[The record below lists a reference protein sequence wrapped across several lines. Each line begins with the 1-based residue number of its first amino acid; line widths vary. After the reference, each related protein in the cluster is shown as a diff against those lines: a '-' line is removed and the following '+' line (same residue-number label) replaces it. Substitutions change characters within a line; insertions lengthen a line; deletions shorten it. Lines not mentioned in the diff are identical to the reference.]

1 MSRRSTTTRTAR
13 TKFSHGGARPLA
25 TLLALTWAVLTC
37 ADAIGGSDLARRRFD
52 IPAQPLATALLRF
65 SEQAAVQLAAPSA
78 LLTGLQTQ
86 GVSGEHT
93 VDSALQ
99 TLLRGTGLTFR
110 AIDEKTIA
118 IRKDDSAVL
127 AGSGVSGGNGTS
139 GSAEPHAMQARAIGA
154 HVANSASEE
163 RDVRIAAGSGIGA
176 HDAALIEEVVVTG
189 SHIRGAT
196 NVGSPLI
203 QIGRDDI
210 ERTGYATTQEVVG
223 SLTQNFGGGASED
236 RNGLDGN
243 PGPSGA
249 FGSGVN
255 LRGLGNDSTLVL
267 LNGRRLAPSGSGA
280 EFVDVSLIP
289 LSAIDRIEVLTDGA
303 SALYGSDAVGG
314 VVNFIMLDDYSGA
327 ETGVRFGSA
336 SGSQNDEVLFSQ
348 LLGTDW
354 SDGSILFSYEYHYQD
369 NLASETRDFAA
380 DSDLTR
386 FGGSNFD
393 SSRSSPGNIL
403 DQFGSAPAFAIPSG
417 QDGTDLEPEDLIPGA
432 VNLENTRTGTDLLPQ
447 REQHNVFL
455 TVSHQVSETTELFGD
470 LRYSL
475 REFENR
481 YNADT
486 AGPMLVP
493 STNPFFVDP
502 FGGSDFIFMDYSFTD
517 DLGPQIE
524 EGEAESYGGTVG
536 GTIDLAQTW
545 RLHSYGSYA
554 AWNSLD
560 RFTNVVNFDALSA
573 ALADPNPATAFN
585 PFGDGSNT
593 NAATLNSI
601 LGFDQH
607 EADSELW
614 MIHAMTDGH
623 LFPLAGGAAK
633 LAVGAEYREEKFE
646 AENLG
651 FRFGTEPT
659 QGFFNEGNRS
669 VVAGFAEVHLPF
681 VGDANA
687 KRALRRLEMS
697 AAVRYEDYDDF
708 GSTVDPKIGLV
719 WSPLDNFSIR
729 GTAGTSFKAPLLSQL
744 TERNDLVFL
753 FPFADPSSPSGFAN
767 SIGIFGQQ
775 GNLQPEE
782 TKTWTAGME
791 FASPDAGGL
800 DLQLNYFNIEIE
812 DRIRVPTND
821 PFSALIDEAIYA
833 PIITRNPSADE
844 VNRWLNDPRFL
855 CCALPPGE
863 VGAIVDSRLTNV
875 SLTEMRGADLLL
887 AWPIS
892 AGPGTFLAEISATY
906 LFDVKVAI
914 SEFIASPVR
923 VHSNPRSHST
933 PERWPLHRMDADEP
947 GWRPPSRTGRAPGRR
962 WRSTSWI
969 RGVRGRAH
977 AACCPNARE
986 CSETSVPENCGGVRT
1001 APRFF
1006 SYAPMGRTTDAAP
1019 GMPGTLPGTKFASY

>member
-1 MSRRSTTTRTAR
+1 MITTRM
-13 TKFSHGGARPLA
+13 KICILA
-25 TLLALTWAVLTC
+25 ALTLYFA
-37 ADAIGGSDLARRRFD
+37 LAGASWGRANERNTDFN
-52 IPAQPLATALLRF
+52 IPAQSLDTALIAFSRQADVQISVAARTIVGMKTKGVVGIFTPSEALKRLLTETGLEFSAIGDRTFSVALATDAK
-65 SEQAAVQLAAPSA
+65 P
-78 LLTGLQTQ
+78 TGLPRQAGTETSQAMHLENLSGGPEAKTAMPADQTA
-86 GVSGEHT
+86 G
-93 VDSALQ
+93 
-99 TLLRGTGLTFR
+99 
-110 AIDEKTIA
+110 
-118 IRKDDSAVL
+118 
-127 AGSGVSGGNGTS
+127 GSGAG
-139 GSAEPHAMQARAIGA
+139 AREA
-154 HVANSASEE
+154 V
-163 RDVRIAAGSGIGA
+163 
-176 HDAALIEEVVVTG
+176 LIEEVVVTG

-243 PGPSGA
+243 LGPSGA

-417 QDGTDLEPEDLIPGA
+417 QDGTDLQPEDLIPGA

-455 TVSHQVSETTELFGD
+455 TVSHQLSETAGLFAD

-486 AGPMLVP
+486 AGAMLVP

-502 FGGSDFIFMDYSFTD
+502 FGGSDFILMDYSFTD

-573 ALADPNPATAFN
+573 ALADPDPATAFN

-593 NAATLNSI
+593 NPATLNSI

-614 MIHAMTDGH
+614 MVHAMTDGH

-633 LAVGAEYREEKFE
+633 LAVGAEYREETFK

-651 FRFGTEPT
+651 FRSGTDPT

-687 KRALRRLEMS
+687 KPALRRLEMS

-753 FPFADPSSPSGFAN
+753 FPFADPSSPTGFTN

-791 FASPDAGGL
+791 FASPDARGP
-800 DLQLNYFNIEIE
+800 DIQLNYFDIEIE

-833 PIITRNPSADE
+833 PIITRDPSADE

-855 CCALPPGE
+855 CCALPPEE

-892 AGPGTFLAEISATY
+892 AGPGTLLAELSATY

-914 SEFIASPVR
+914 SQTAPLLEQVSTLL
-923 VHSNPRSHST
+923 NP
-933 PERWPLHRMDADEP
+933 PDFRM
-947 GWRPPSRTGRAPGRR
+947 
-962 WRSTSWI
+962 RSTLSWNGAAFGAALTVNYTDNYVDTDPVQPREVDSWTTI
-969 RGVRGRAH
+969 DLH
-977 AACCPNARE
+977 AAYDFGDR
-986 CSETSVPENCGGVRT
+986 
-1001 APRFF
+1001 
-1006 SYAPMGRTTDAAP
+1006 
-1019 GMPGTLPGTKFASY
+1019 FASDFFDGLRVALNVRNLLDEDPPFANIPLGIGYDAMNADPLGRVASLQVTKSW